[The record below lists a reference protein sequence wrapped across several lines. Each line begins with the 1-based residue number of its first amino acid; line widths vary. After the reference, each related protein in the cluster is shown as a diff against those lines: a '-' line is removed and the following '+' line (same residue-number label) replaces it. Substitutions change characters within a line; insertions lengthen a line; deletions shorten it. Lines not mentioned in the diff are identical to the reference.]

1 MKYQLILSDNQQQHR
16 YSDKEISKK
25 YTFARWRGWG
35 LQQRQRDAKHA
46 KLHDHSQKHEPCE
59 VMTQFSECEISNQK
73 KAKREMIRKKY
84 DSKQFS
90 YVDRFVQCRYI
101 DLYL

>member
-1 MKYQLILSDNQQQHR
+1 MFVSDFPPRIVSRKSMKYQLILSGNHQQHS

-25 YTFARWRGWG
+25 YTFARWRAGG
-35 LQQRQRDAKHA
+35 FNKGKVDAKHA

-73 KAKREMIRKKY
+73 KAKREMIRKK
-84 DSKQFS
+84 
-90 YVDRFVQCRYI
+90 
-101 DLYL
+101 